1 MEPVAIESTSRRSPW
16 MAELYTFETE
26 QFWDR
31 AAGLFFTV
39 NAALAYLV
47 ISAALLHRD
56 ARRSAIE
63 GAILAAVLTAALPL
77 IQVRLTSYLG
87 WFPVAEPVNRFR
99 FLEMAVF
106 ACLASSGAVAAL
118 ALFSSERWLDPIKRH
133 LFEATVFLVFLL
145 RFLVPFI
152 RYLGVRRMQNSRRP
166 PDSTYET

>member
-39 NAALAYLV
+39 NTALGVPCDQRRAAAQG
-47 ISAALLHRD
+47 

-133 LFEATVFLVFLL
+133 LFEATVIPGLPVAVSGPLYPL
-145 RFLVPFI
+145 
-152 RYLGVRRMQNSRRP
+152 SRRP
-166 PDSTYET
+166 PDAE